1 MSLAC
6 HFASEEDPHRSLAR
20 MLPFRTICLLDKPC
34 FDRAMCELNDDICD
48 CAFAD
53 QYIWREKYQTEICHL
68 EGAVLTRLALD
79 GEPAFGFPAGGSL
92 GRSLRA
98 LIAHCQA
105 TGERLKLGLLS
116 DEMRRR
122 IEAEMP
128 GAFLFEERRDSADY
142 LYQAEKM
149 ISLAGQKLHSKRNF
163 INRFRAAYDGHWS
176 FEAFDP
182 DQTAELFE
190 YEARWCRD
198 NRTSEGDLVAENQ
211 AIVSLLEN
219 ARVLDVKGGV
229 LRLEGQVIGFS
240 LGTFINPDVFCVHI
254 EKADWMI
261 AGAYQVLAN
270 ELARMYCQGIAMINR
285 EDDMG
290 IEGLRKAKMSYQPD
304 KIAMKYVATLV

>member
-1 MSLAC
+1 M
-6 HFASEEDPHRSLAR
+6 R
-20 MLPFRTICLLDKPC
+20 
-34 FDRAMCELNDDICD
+34 ELNDDICD

-53 QYIWREKYQTEICHL
+53 QYIWREKYETQIYHH
-68 EGAVLTRLALD
+68 EGAVLTRQVFD
-79 GEPAFGFPAGGSL
+79 GEPVYGFPSGGRL

-98 LIAHCQA
+98 LASHCEA
-105 TGERLKLGLLS
+105 SGETLKLGLLS

-128 GAFLFEERRDSADY
+128 GRFQFEEERDSADY

-149 ISLAGQKLHSKRNF
+149 ITLAGQKLHSKRNF
-163 INRFRAAYDGHWS
+163 INRFRAANEGHWS

-198 NRTSEGDLVAENQ
+198 NRTSEGDLAAENQ
-211 AIVSLLEN
+211 AIVSLLEH
-219 ARVLDVKGGV
+219 ARALEVKGGV
-229 LRLEGQVIGFS
+229 LRLDGQIIGFS

-261 AGAYQVLAN
+261 PGAYQVLAN

-304 KIAMKYVATLV
+304 KIAMKYIAIPV